1 MSFYPLIP
9 LWLILL
15 LAALSA
21 GAAVY
26 AYRHRNPA
34 VEPWQHKL
42 LLALRMSSVAVVV
55 LMLLCPGRIIE
66 DRNLEKS
73 HLVFLLDRSASMA
86 TRDLRDGQSRLAQAA
101 AFLAEH
107 RFKRLADYPRALF
120 SFNSQTQRHADAG
133 ELGALT
139 ADGGTDMKQA
149 FDRIDKDIGLS
160 RTAAVVL
167 LSDGIDHSGFKGSE
181 IAVPIL
187 SVQAGTDL
195 AKSKDLGIEPFT
207 CPDKVSEGVE
217 LTLDIPLLLQGYA
230 QQKEAR
236 FSVFADGVPLHTAT
250 LTLTSGRL
258 HTETV
263 KATLTQTGIHV
274 IRIECQSFP
283 DEVSDLNNRRE
294 LAVEVVKSKDE
305 IAAYFPLLNNSF
317 RPLLREFLKD
327 DAGVFTAVY
336 RVSGDTYRAL
346 GRKPNAALSGGL
358 PKSADALKEIT
369 CLILGAHNGD
379 LLSPADALVLEQYVS
394 RGGSLVCL
402 AGTDSFGKIPSDSPL
417 LRLLPVVTLE
427 DSFRADAYRVVPD
440 PSSDPAFAEQ
450 VNQIIADNRNA
461 PELTLGGLNQVKDVK
476 ANAKVVLWAEG
487 DARLPL
493 LVWQPY
499 GRGKVVA
506 VLSNGFHLW
515 GSSDRRDENFARFWR
530 QLVAFAKNLD
540 EDADLLK
547 VSLPKTEL
555 AAGERVTVTAI
566 ARHPADT
573 NGTLTV
579 KADVFPTDR
588 DTPVETL
595 ALDKKADCYLG
606 ELAGL
611 KPGRYVL
618 RVTSQDGQE
627 VLRTRHK
634 LLLVGDV
641 LAENTSV
648 RSDRDAFRAF
658 SGEKHI
664 LTLDEADRLEGLL
677 RETVRKNVIQR
688 EKFLV
693 FENPAFFLA
702 AVLLLVAE
710 WFLRRRF
717 NLF

>member
-1 MSFYPLIP
+1 MSFYPLLP
-9 LWLILL
+9 AWLILA

-34 VEPWQHKL
+34 VEPWQHRL
-42 LLALRMSSVAVVV
+42 LLTLRMLSVACVA

-86 TRDLRDGQSRLAQAA
+86 TRDLRDGQSRLSQAA
-101 AFLAEH
+101 AFLKEH
-107 RFKRLADYPRALF
+107 RFKRLADYPQSIY
-120 SFNSQTQRHADAG
+120 SFNSQPQRHADAG
-133 ELGALT
+133 ELGAL
-139 ADGGTDMKQA
+139 APEGGTDFKQA
-149 FDRIDKDIGLS
+149 FDRLDKDIGLS

-195 AKSKDLGIEPFT
+195 AKSKDLGIEPFK

-230 QQKEAR
+230 QEKEAR
-236 FSVFADGVPLHTAT
+236 FTVSVDAVPLHTAT
-250 LTLTSGRL
+250 LKLASGRP
-258 HTETV
+258 HTESV
-263 KATLTQTGIHV
+263 KATLSQTGIHV
-274 IRIECQSFP
+274 IRIECQAFP
-283 DEVSDLNNRRE
+283 DEVSALNNRRE
-294 LAVEVVKSKDE
+294 LAVEVVKAKDE
-305 IAAYFPLLNNSF
+305 IASYFPLLNTSF

-327 DAGVFTAVY
+327 DAGAFTALY
-336 RVSGDTYRAL
+336 RVSGDTYRML
-346 GRKPNAALSGGL
+346 GRKPNAAFGSGL
-358 PKSADALKEIT
+358 PKSADALKDIT

-379 LLSPADALVLEQYVS
+379 LLSPAEALVLEQYVS
-394 RGGSLVCL
+394 RGGSLICL

-427 DSFRADAYRVVPD
+427 DSFRAGTFRVAPD
-440 PSSDPAFAEQ
+440 PMSDPAFAEQ
-450 VNQIIADNRNA
+450 IGLIIADNRGA
-461 PELTLGGLNQVKDVK
+461 PELALGGINQIKDVK
-476 ANAKVVLWAEG
+476 ASAKVALWAEG
-487 DARLPL
+487 DARQPL

-506 VLSNGFHLW
+506 LLSNGFHLW
-515 GSSDRRDENFARFWR
+515 GAPDRRDENFGRFWR
-530 QLVAFAKNLD
+530 QLVAFAKSLD
-540 EDADLLK
+540 DDADLLK

-555 AAGERVTVTAI
+555 AAGERVTVTAL
-566 ARHPADT
+566 ARNPAGT

-579 KADVFPTDR
+579 KADVFPSDR

-595 ALDKKADCYLG
+595 ALDKKTDCYLG

-611 KPGRYVL
+611 QPGRYVL

-641 LAENTSV
+641 LAESASV

-664 LTLDEADRLEGLL
+664 LALDDAGRLEDLL
-677 RETVRKNVIQR
+677 CEAVRKNTIQR
-688 EKFLV
+688 EKFLI
-693 FENPAFFLA
+693 FENPAFFLIT
-702 AVLLLVAE
+702 VFLLLAE